1 VICISEPGGKFEIW
15 DSNEDDAM
23 GQDAVYFY
31 NYQQDITYGTTCHL
45 EISDLSL
52 ADDGRG
58 FRFRISDWGSRIVSE
73 TEDGK

>member
-1 VICISEPGGKFEIW
+1 
-15 DSNEDDAM
+15 M

-58 FRFRISDWGSRIVSE
+58 RMTEAFDFGFRIGDLGL
-73 TEDGK
+73 

>member
-1 VICISEPGGKFEIW
+1 
-15 DSNEDDAM
+15 M

-73 TEDGK
+73 AEDGK